1 LEPHYVT
8 TDDGFILTL
17 HRIPCSRS
25 ESAAR
30 ASGSV
35 APHQSPSKPQS
46 AKPAVLIWHGFLMCS
61 EIWVCQPVMEKN
73 LAFVLAEAGYDVWL
87 GNTRGNKYS
96 SKHLKYKRG
105 EEAYWDFSMD
115 TLALFDMPAAVNYI
129 IKTAGVPT
137 LSYIGFSQGTAQGFS
152 SLSLKRDLNKK
163 VNIFIAL
170 APATKPKGLENKF
183 INSLISAHPEVIYLL
198 FGRKVLLSST
208 HFWSSI
214 LSPRTYAAV
223 IDACMWFL
231 FGWTSQCIDHKNIV
245 YRHLYSYTSVK
256 TVVHWFQIMRVK
268 RFQMYDENP
277 TMIANASTGHVV
289 PRYPTEHIQTPVAL
303 FYGGKDTLPDT
314 QYIIRNSPTPVF
326 CLQVL
331 EYEHLSF
338 IWGTHQTKLLF
349 PPLLGLLHSHS
360 PFQRKLPLT
369 VPWISYEEIRAT
381 VERGSGVQTEDGRVV
396 FDGTV
401 SVKDYHEGVR
411 GIAHVVSVTGWGE
424 KKVERRASVALDKE
438 ELGQLS
444 KLERPSSVMLIYPEC
459 KNAEEGEEEAE
470 DGVVTFKRM
479 RRRSPSRDKF
489 IE

>member
-1 LEPHYVT
+1 MVPFLGRLSLRDWPRLLFAFSFLLGEQILRLVVVLFPPFRWAAEYISRFLFTSGTEALASFDEIRRKARGVPSDVKLSSDDIAEEDGDLVFSEIDRALERMENVEDFVRFWGFILEPHYVT
-8 TDDGFILTL
+8 TEDGFILTL
-17 HRIPCSRS
+17 HRIPYSRA
-25 ESAAR
+25 ESSAR
-30 ASGSV
+30 ASGSL
-35 APHQSPSKPQS
+35 APQQSPSKPH
-46 AKPAVLIWHGFLMCS
+46 ATKPAVLIWHGFLMCS

-277 TMIANASTGHVV
+277 TVIANASTGHVV
-289 PRYPTEHIQTPVAL
+289 PRHPTEHIQTPVAL

-338 IWGTHQTKLLF
+338 I
-349 PPLLGLLHSHS
+349 
-360 PFQRKLPLT
+360 
-369 VPWISYEEIRAT
+369 
-381 VERGSGVQTEDGRVV
+381 
-396 FDGTV
+396 
-401 SVKDYHEGVR
+401 
-411 GIAHVVSVTGWGE
+411 
-424 KKVERRASVALDKE
+424 
-438 ELGQLS
+438 
-444 KLERPSSVMLIYPEC
+444 
-459 KNAEEGEEEAE
+459 
-470 DGVVTFKRM
+470 
-479 RRRSPSRDKF
+479 
-489 IE
+489 